1 MRKRSALNHV
11 GDGRQTVN
19 IHVLEVFCK
28 IVESGSFSKAADAVY
43 LTQPTVSGHMKKLE
57 EEVGVRLLDRL
68 GHRAVPTKAGDLL
81 YRYAKRI
88 LAVRQEAQQALDE
101 FKGGLRGE
109 LTIGASSIP
118 GSYLLPPLISRFK
131 ALYPDISVVLRVSYS
146 KEILDAVIDGT
157 YEVGAVGAKFDD
169 ARIDYQKF
177 AGDEVV
183 LVVHPGH
190 PWAARSSVKVK
201 ELSTQPWFIRER
213 GSGTRKIMEQALESH
228 HLSPSA
234 LKVIGEMGNNEAI
247 RQAVKAGG
255 GIAII
260 SKLAVQSDIKHRE
273 LAVVRVAGL
282 KLTRDFYLVTHQHRS
297 RSPICKA
304 FLKFLG
310 IPTADGDSH
319 HS

>member
-1 MRKRSALNHV
+1 M
-11 GDGRQTVN
+11 D
-19 IHVLEVFCK
+19 IHVLEVFCR
-28 IVESGSFSKAADAVY
+28 IVELESFSKAADAVY
-43 LTQPTVSGHMKKLE
+43 LTQPTVSGHIKKLE
-57 EEVGVRLLDRL
+57 DEVGVRLLDRL

-118 GSYLLPPLISRFK
+118 GGYVLPPLISQFK
-131 ALYPDISVVLRVSYS
+131 ALYPDISIVLRVSYS
-146 KEILDAVIDGT
+146 KEILDAVIDGE

-169 ARIDYQKF
+169 ARIEYQKF
-177 AGDEVV
+177 AEDEMV

-190 PWAARSSVKVK
+190 PWAARGSVKAK

-213 GSGTRKIMEQALESH
+213 GSGTRKMMEQALEH
-228 HLSPSA
+228 HNLSLSA
-234 LKVIGEMGNNEAI
+234 FRVIGEMGNNEAI

-255 GIAII
+255 GVAII
-260 SKLAVQSDIKHRE
+260 SRLAVESNVKCRE

-282 KLTRDFYLVTHQHRS
+282 KLTRDFYLVTHRHRS

-304 FLKFLG
+304 FLKFIG
-310 IPTADGDSH
+310 APVVHGGSH
-319 HS
+319 HP